1 MSSTS
6 NSSSNSTSSSNNN
19 IGRNA
24 VVYQANAN
32 NNSPSI
38 KKGKKKGN
46 IISKNS
52 KNIGKYFLFGLVIL
66 TIIILIIYFLH
77 LFKVVH
83 IPYFQKDEE
92 KKKS

>member
-24 VVYQANAN
+24 VVYPSNVN

-38 KKGKKKGN
+38 KKGKKKSN
-46 IISKNS
+46 IVSKNT

-66 TIIILIIYFLH
+66 TIIILIVYFLH

-83 IPYFQKDEE
+83 IPYFEKDDE
-92 KKKS
+92 KKKF